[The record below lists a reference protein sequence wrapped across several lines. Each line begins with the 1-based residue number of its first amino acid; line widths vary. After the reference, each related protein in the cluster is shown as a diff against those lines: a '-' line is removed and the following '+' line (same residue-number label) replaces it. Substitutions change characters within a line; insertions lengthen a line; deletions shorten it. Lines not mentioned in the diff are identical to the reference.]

1 MEGGETARLRR
12 ILLTYSNQQ
21 EQSQQRLSLLETELA
36 RSVQHHTHLGQLPSL
51 PPSCSVEEEHGLV
64 KRELERQPRQADMEA
79 RVAELQRHLEDLR
92 DEIRKVG
99 RLHTLTLSYN
109 GSHHTQR
116 SKDTQ
121 HYTTEIA
128 SRDQRLTAILEEIV
142 SSLSLSWL
150 CVLIMYQIVAGGAEV
165 HRGSSPGGIVI
176 TYLMHH
182 VCCFKWCRMNSF
194 RFALLQ
200 GTYLVK

>member
-51 PPSCSVEEEHGLV
+51 PPSLPPSCSVEEEHGLV

-79 RVAELQRHLEDLR
+79 RVAELRRHLEDLR

-142 SSLSLSWL
+142 NSLSLSRL

-165 HRGSSPGGIVI
+165 HRGSSPGGIATFHYIFNAPCV
-176 TYLMHH
+176 LFQM
-182 VCCFKWCRMNSF
+182 V
-194 RFALLQ
+194 
-200 GTYLVK
+200 